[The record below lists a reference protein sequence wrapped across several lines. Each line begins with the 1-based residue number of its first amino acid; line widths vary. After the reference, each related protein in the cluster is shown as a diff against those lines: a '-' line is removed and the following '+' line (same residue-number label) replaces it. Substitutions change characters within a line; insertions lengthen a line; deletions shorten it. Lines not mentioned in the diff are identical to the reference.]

1 VHYNEQLHL
10 TESVKKTN
18 NMASKKHFLFCGA
31 SSKIALNLASI
42 LSEEGNQITGI
53 STKEQSSEN
62 YTSYH
67 QVSSYKNNELPSISE
82 KIDGIVYFPG
92 TIQLKPFL
100 RMTENDFLHDLHINT
115 LGAVHCIQKY
125 MPNLKDTEHASIV
138 LISTVAVQIGMPFHS
153 SVSMAKGA
161 IEGLTKS
168 LAAEF
173 APKIRVNAVAPS
185 LTDTPL
191 GERFINTAEKIEN
204 SKKRN
209 PLNKIGNA
217 DDIANAIQFLLSEK
231 SSWITGQI
239 LHVDGGMNN
248 IKLI

>member
-1 VHYNEQLHL
+1 
-10 TESVKKTN
+10 
-18 NMASKKHFLFCGA
+18 
-31 SSKIALNLASI
+31 
-42 LSEEGNQITGI
+42 
-53 STKEQSSEN
+53 
-62 YTSYH
+62 
-67 QVSSYKNNELPSISE
+67 
-82 KIDGIVYFPG
+82 
-92 TIQLKPFL
+92 
-100 RMTENDFLHDLHINT
+100 
-115 LGAVHCIQKY
+115 
-125 MPNLKDTEHASIV
+125 
-138 LISTVAVQIGMPFHS
+138 
-153 SVSMAKGA
+153 MAKGA

>member
-1 VHYNEQLHL
+1 M
-10 TESVKKTN
+10 TT
-18 NMASKKHFLFCGA
+18 KKHFLFCGA
-31 SSKIALNLASI
+31 SSKVAENLASI
-42 LSEEGNQITGI
+42 LSAEGHQIIGI
-53 STKEQSSEN
+53 STKEQTSEN
-62 YTSYH
+62 YTAYH
-67 QVSSYKNNELPSISE
+67 QVSSYKSNELPSISE

-100 RMTENDFLHDLHINT
+100 RMTENDFLNDLHINT

-125 MPNLKDTEHASIV
+125 MPNLKDSEHASIV

-191 GERFINTAEKIEN
+191 GERFINTAEKLEN

-209 PLNKIGNA
+209 PLNKIGKPE
-217 DDIANAIQFLLSEK
+217 DIANAIHFLLTEK
-231 SSWITGQI
+231 SAWVTGQI
-239 LHVDGGMNN
+239 LHIDGGMNN

>member
-1 VHYNEQLHL
+1 M
-10 TESVKKTN
+10 TT
-18 NMASKKHFLFCGA
+18 KKHFLFCGA
-31 SSKIALNLASI
+31 SSKVAEQ
-42 LSEEGNQITGI
+42 LSSTLSAKGHQITGI
-53 STKEQSSEN
+53 STKEKSTAN
-62 YTSYH
+62 YTSH
-67 QVSSYKNNELPSISE
+67 FKVSAYKNNELPTISE

-100 RMTENDFLHDLHINT
+100 RMTENDFLNDLHINT
-115 LGAVHCIQKY
+115 LGAVNCIQKY
-125 MPNLKDTEHASIV
+125 MPYLKDSEHASIV

-153 SVSMAKGA
+153 SISMAKGA

-191 GERFINTAEKIEN
+191 GERFINTAEKLEN

-209 PLNKIGNA
+209 PLNKIGNPE
-217 DDIANAIQFLLSEK
+217 DIANAIHFLLSEK

>member
-1 VHYNEQLHL
+1 M
-10 TESVKKTN
+10 TT
-18 NMASKKHFLFCGA
+18 KKHFLFCGA
-31 SSKIALNLASI
+31 SSKVAENLAST
-42 LSEEGNQITGI
+42 LSAEGHQITGI
-53 STKEQSSEN
+53 STKEQITE
-62 YTSYH
+62 SYAAH
-67 QVSSYKNNELPSISE
+67 YQVNTYKNNELPSISE

-100 RMTENDFLHDLHINT
+100 RMTENDFLNDLHINT

-125 MPNLKDTEHASIV
+125 MPNLKDSENASIV
-138 LISTVAVQIGMPFHS
+138 FISTVAVQVGMPFHS
-153 SVSMAKGA
+153 SISMAKGA

-191 GERFINTAEKIEN
+191 GERFLNTAEKMEN

-209 PLNKIGNA
+209 PLNKIGTA
-217 DDIANAIQFLLSEK
+217 DDIANAIHFLLSEK
-231 SSWITGQI
+231 SSWVTGQI